1 MYAPRGSSTLI
12 HLERSRMTS
21 PVDPLRRSLQHPPF
35 APFAEDLESFAVADQ
50 ANSFST
56 DGRSVLIHKMRKS
69 SDNPSTDSDAIA
81 ELLPRVCRVDNRLRS
96 RMTIR

>member
-1 MYAPRGSSTLI
+1 
-12 HLERSRMTS
+12 MTS
-21 PVDPLRRSLQHPPF
+21 PVDPLRRSLQHPPFAPF